1 MQATPQELDQLE
13 ELQRIDMESIH
24 NKKKLDALPQR
35 QVILETRQKLAEVVK
50 KKTQVQDM
58 IDEAEDELAKLMTE
72 DERLAQKQAETQDAL
87 DRVKGDYRSV
97 ESYSKDLHGV
107 VKRREKLA
115 SDMERLD
122 AQIGR
127 IKPLM
132 DQIMAGCA
140 ELEAREKAAIAS
152 FQEEGGALQR
162 ALAEAEAN
170 HKNIQSSLSPGLY
183 QAYDRACNECGGIG
197 VAELVDSSCSACRS
211 VFDSTK
217 MARIMQEEPV
227 SRCPSCRRLLLIKD

>member
-122 AQIGR
+122 AQVTR

-140 ELEAREKAAIAS
+140 ELEARESAAIAS

-162 ALAEAEAN
+162 AIAEADAA
-170 HKNIQSSLSPGLY
+170 HKQHQTALDPELY
-183 QAYDRACNECGGIG
+183 RAYERACNECGGIG
-197 VAELVDSSCSACRS
+197 VAELVDDSCSACRS
-211 VFDSTK
+211 AFDSTK
-217 MARIMQEEPV
+217 MTRIKQEAPV
-227 SRCPSCRRLLLIKD
+227 SRCPSCRRLLLVKH

>member
-1 MQATPQELDQLE
+1 MLATEQELALLE

-24 NKKKLDALPQR
+24 NKKKLEELPQR

-58 IDEAEDELAKLMTE
+58 IDEAEDELAKLMAE
-72 DERLAQKQAETQDAL
+72 DERLAQKQTETQEAL

-107 VKRREKLA
+107 TKRRESLA
-115 SDMERLD
+115 SNMERLD
-122 AQIGR
+122 AQITR

-140 ELEAREKAAIAS
+140 ELEARESAAIAS

-162 ALAEAEAN
+162 AIAEADAA
-170 HKNIQSSLSPGLY
+170 HKQHQAALEPELY
-183 QAYDRACNECGGIG
+183 RAYERACNECGGIG
-197 VAELVDSSCSACRS
+197 VAELVDDSCSACRS
-211 VFDSTK
+211 AFDPTK
-217 MARIMQEEPV
+217 IARIKQEEPV
-227 SRCPSCRRLLLIKD
+227 SRCPSCRRLLIVKH